1 MGDPHRTPREARAS
15 RGPRPGPGPRR
26 HVMGSGP
33 ALAGQTLLVIG
44 GSSGIGLETAR
55 LARREGAR
63 VIVVAR
69 DAQRVQR
76 AGLEIGGSIAAF
88 DATDFKRLSEFF
100 HDLGT
105 ELDHVFLAA
114 PSSRRVPL
122 APFDVE
128 DARRAVEG
136 HLLLP
141 LQLATDSA
149 NTVRP
154 GGTLL
159 LTGCSGGRGSA
170 AGPPFAAAITAA
182 LSMLTKSL
190 ASELAPIRV
199 NMVAAGFVETPAD
212 IAALAIHVMTNTA
225 VTGSTFEIDGARRIV
240 AV

>member
-1 MGDPHRTPREARAS
+1 MSQEPE
-15 RGPRPGPGPRR
+15 
-26 HVMGSGP
+26 
-33 ALAGQTLLVIG
+33 LAGQRVVVIG
-44 GSSGIGLETAR
+44 GTSGIGLATAR
-55 LARREGAR
+55 RARAEGAEL
-63 VIVVAR
+63 ILAAR
-69 DAQRVQR
+69 
-76 AGLEIGGSIAAF
+76 GLDRLQAVGEELGASIAAF

-149 NTVRP
+149 NSVRP

-159 LTGCSGGRGSA
+159 LTGCSGGRGST